1 MTNVPLSNLP
11 ILTAETDST
20 DTAKKFFNS
29 YYEEPVAIPS
39 AVIDATIGF
48 FSSRGFSET
57 AAIAT
62 ATVLVSQAKID
73 NVNVF
78 TLIDTLKK
86 LNEIQ
91 LSTVVREILNN
102 HRLRIS
108 TLGTRV
114 DNSDKVQYEKRNII
128 P

>member
-1 MTNVPLSNLP
+1 MSTPLSNLP
-11 ILTAETDST
+11 IPTTSTDSA
-20 DTAKKFFNS
+20 DSAKRFFNT
-29 YYEEPVAIPS
+29 YYDKSITVPS
-39 AVIDATIGF
+39 AVIDSSIAF
-48 FSSRGFSET
+48 FTSKGFSET
-57 AAIAT
+57 AAQAV
-62 ATVLVSQAKID
+62 AAVLVSQAKID

-78 TLIDTLKK
+78 TLLDTLKK
-86 LNEIQ
+86 LNELQ

-114 DNSDKVQYEKRNII
+114 DNSDKVDYEKRNII

>member
-1 MTNVPLSNLP
+1 MATPISNLP
-11 ILTAETDST
+11 ISNKSNDSS
-20 DTAKKFFNS
+20 DSAKKFFNT
-29 YYEEPVAIPS
+29 YYDKSIAVPGE
-39 AVIDATIGF
+39 VIDASVGYFI
-48 FSSRGFSET
+48 SKGFSET
-57 AAIAT
+57 AAQAV
-62 ATVLVSQAKID
+62 ATVLISQAKID

-102 HRLRIS
+102 NRLRIS
-108 TLGTRV
+108 TLGTKV
-114 DNSDKVQYEKRNII
+114 DNSQNIQYELRNII